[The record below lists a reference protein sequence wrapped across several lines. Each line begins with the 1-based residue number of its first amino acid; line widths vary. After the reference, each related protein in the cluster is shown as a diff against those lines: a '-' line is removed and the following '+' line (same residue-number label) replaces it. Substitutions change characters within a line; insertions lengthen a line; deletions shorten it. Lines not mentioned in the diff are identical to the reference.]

1 MTTAMPRDISR
12 EMGSLSDVNAPRE
25 RLKALDVLRGLTV
38 AVMIMVNTSGDSRH
52 TFPIL
57 VHSRWNGCTLADVV
71 FPCFLFMVG
80 ISSVF
85 SVNGRLGRGVP
96 KRTILAQAA
105 RRSVVL
111 FLLGLAIN
119 SFDGLSLHTLR
130 VYGVLQRIAFC
141 YLAGTAMLLWWRS
154 RTIAAVLF
162 SILLGYWALLRFA
175 PVPGLGLPGST
186 IAFLDPVANLP
197 AWLDRHLV
205 PTSHLYRHTF
215 YDPEGLLSSVSA
227 VASTLMGV
235 LAGKW
240 IRAKRTSSQALR
252 GLLAAGLTCAV
263 AGLIWEPWFPWNKR
277 LWTGSFVLWTGGL
290 SIFALCLLLWLVDM
304 RQFGRRWSSPAIV
317 FGTNAL
323 AAYVFSE
330 FLAGLFHVIHMPS
343 GITFQRWLY
352 QPLAASIPNP
362 GIAALTYAI
371 LFVAVCFLPAWL
383 LYHRRIF
390 VKI

>member
-1 MTTAMPRDISR
+1 MKTAMPSGISR
-12 EMGSLSDVNAPRE
+12 KTGSLLGPNAPRE

-57 VHSRWNGCTLADVV
+57 AHSRWNGCTLADVV

-85 SVNGRLGRGVP
+85 SVSGRLGRGVP
-96 KRTILAQAA
+96 KRAILAQAA

-154 RTIAAVLF
+154 RTIAAVLL
-162 SILLGYWALLRFA
+162 STLLGYWALLRFA

-186 IAFLDPVANLP
+186 VAFLDPVANLP

-205 PTSHLYRHTF
+205 PTAHLYRHTF

-235 LAGKW
+235 LSGKW
-240 IRAKRTSSQALR
+240 IRAKRTSSQALP
-252 GLLAAGLTCAV
+252 GLLAAGLTCAA

-290 SIFALCLLLWLVDM
+290 SLIALCLLLWLVDV
-304 RQFGRRWSSPAIV
+304 RQFGKRWTYPAIV

-330 FLAGLFHVIHMPS
+330 FLAGLLHVIHLPG
-343 GITFQRWLY
+343 GITIQHWLY
-352 QPLAASIPNP
+352 HPLAASIPNP
-362 GIAALTYAI
+362 SIAALTYAI

-383 LYHRRIF
+383 LYRRRIF
-390 VKI
+390 LKI